1 MFATTLG
8 AALMIV
14 STSYAGVPVPPIVME
29 EATVQAK
36 IIILENFEEDRQAAA
51 GLLVEIWSAEE
62 DKTFLKKRKGE
73 KPSGLNLSKCP
84 ESHGAEDV
92 SKWIGQ
98 LVSKVDD
105 IADGLTKTAFRV
117 EPYSASADI
126 HIGGDESRKRQAQL
140 SEAGARHVL
149 TPDIIVVKSE

>member
-1 MFATTLG
+1 MKQKTYSLRSMFATTLG

-62 DKTFLKKRKGE
+62 DKTFLKKRK
-73 KPSGLNLSKCP
+73 
-84 ESHGAEDV
+84 
-92 SKWIGQ
+92 
-98 LVSKVDD
+98 
-105 IADGLTKTAFRV
+105 
-117 EPYSASADI
+117 
-126 HIGGDESRKRQAQL
+126 
-140 SEAGARHVL
+140 
-149 TPDIIVVKSE
+149 